1 MENML
6 VDARYQSTVIPGTLQ
21 ANFAPL
27 AEMIDKQMES
37 LDDIEATDENLKMV
51 KDTLAF
57 LRKFKTSMN
66 ASLKDDIAKYDKP
79 VEAYKISFNS
89 MMMSVDD
96 VIKRFAFEVDGI
108 VSKQKSAKKV
118 EVQGYIVE
126 AIESLP
132 TETQD
137 LILGCSWFYDDS
149 WSNKSTTVPS
159 IKKEIAKRV
168 SDVWAA
174 LQLLDDKSK
183 YASYMLSQYRAT
195 GDLMGCL
202 DVKNSLMK
210 QDEEYAGPAIPQT
223 TPAEEPEKIPI
234 QGVPVE
240 ISDAL
245 LFYNYEIAMTVPE
258 DFLELVREYVTSNGF
273 SFTVLTKG
281 VTI

>member
-6 VDARYQSTVIPGTLQ
+6 VDARYKSTVIPGTLQ

-66 ASLKDDIAKYDKP
+66 ASLKEDIAKYDTP

-132 TETQD
+132 TEVKD
-137 LILGCSWFYDDS
+137 IILGCSWFYDDS
-149 WSNKSTTVPS
+149 WSNKTTSIPS
-159 IKKEIAKRV
+159 IKKDIAKRV
-168 SDVWAA
+168 SDVRAA

-183 YASYMLSQYRAT
+183 YAPYMLNQYRAT

-202 DVKNSLMK
+202 EVKNSLIK
-210 QDEEYAGPAIPQT
+210 QEEEYEGPATEQE
-223 TPAEEPEKIPI
+223 A
-234 QGVPVE
+234 PVE
-240 ISDAL
+240 ETSKEDIPTVPCGL
-245 LFYNYEIAMTVPE
+245 NFYNYEIAMTVPE